1 MVNINA
7 RGMVAEALMF
17 RRVDVA
23 GAAIARDRP
32 VVRSAHFRTI
42 HDDFEQ

>member
-1 MVNINA
+1 MNA

-17 RRVDVA
+17 RGVDVS
-23 GAAIARDRP
+23 GAAIAP
-32 VVRSAHFRTI
+32 FVRSAHVRTI